1 MNRIKHINDYQNSNI
16 SHMINVDLEIES
28 NNIYICDN
36 TLNKNCLLTNIDN
49 IKVEEI
55 DIKIEQDDIV
65 KLIAKSTEEF
75 EYVKK

>member
-16 SHMINVDLEIES
+16 SHMINVDLEIKS

-36 TLNKNCLLTNIDN
+36 TLKRNCLLTNIDN

-55 DIKIEQDDIV
+55 DIKI
-65 KLIAKSTEEF
+65 
-75 EYVKK
+75 